1 MGNGRDWM
9 LIALLAVLA
18 IGACGSST
26 PATSLDGGGQTGR
39 VTEGCMYTM
48 GVLSCQTWTSTA
60 SDVSGE
66 IQACERAFG
75 GSEVASCPTA
85 GVIGTCINITTD
97 STNETSVIY
106 YYQDDAGILSPA
118 DLCDSA
124 SGTYVPGS

>member
-1 MGNGRDWM
+1 MGNGRGWM
-9 LIALLAVLA
+9 PIPLLAVLA

-26 PATSLDGGGQTGR
+26 PAASLDGGQTGR

-60 SDVSGE
+60 NDVSSE
-66 IQACERAFG
+66 IQTCEKDFG

-85 GVIGTCINITTD
+85 GVIGTCINLTTD
-97 STNETSVIY
+97 ALNETSEIY